1 MPSKWKIAFVAA
13 LALAA
18 LATAAGAAEKPV
30 TVMVGDLRLVFN
42 GGLTPKALPRSRPA
56 PVAFSGSGEISTTD
70 RTHPPALEEFVLET
84 DRNAFFD
91 VSGVPVCKATQLQSQ
106 DSSHARAICR
116 DAIIGAGT
124 GKVEIAFPEQ
134 APIRASSPLTI
145 FNGGERGGVT
155 TLFVH
160 IYVSVP
166 APTAVVTTV
175 KITRIHHGRYGLRSV
190 AVVPRIAGGSGSATF
205 FSFTIDRYLQVG
217 GKRLSVLRAQCPD
230 GHLQA
235 HGAVRFS
242 DGVRAAADIA
252 RTCISQG

>member
-1 MPSKWKIAFVAA
+1 VAA
-13 LALAA
+13 LVLAA
-18 LATAAGAAEKPV
+18 LVAVAGAAEKPV
-30 TVMVGDLRLVFN
+30 TVQVGNLRLVFN

-56 PVAFSGSGEISTTD
+56 PVAFSGSGSIATSD
-70 RTHPPALEEFVLET
+70 GSHPPALEEFILET

-91 VSGVPVCKATQLQSQ
+91 VSGVPVCKATQLQAQ

-116 DAIIGAGT
+116 GAIIGAGT
-124 GKVEIAFPEQ
+124 GKVEVSFPEQ
-134 APIRASSPLTI
+134 APIRATSPLTI

-166 APTAVVTTV
+166 APAAVVTTV
-175 KITRIHHGRYGLRSV
+175 RITRIHHGRYGLRSI

-205 FSFTIDRYLQVG
+205 FSFTIDRYLEVR
-217 GKRLSVLRAQCPD
+217 GKRLSVLRARCPD

-235 HGAVRFS
+235 HGEVRFS
-242 DGVRAAADIA
+242 DGVRAAADIL
-252 RTCISQG
+252 RRCLPTG